1 MSNENFI
8 IKIFDGQEINFIER
22 DNKPWITSRAIADGL
37 GIDRTNVLQIYHN
50 NKELLDPYTCVM
62 KIISQGQNRDV
73 RIFDKVGFIGV
84 CMRSNSPRA
93 LPFQQWTLRVIDEI
107 EKKGYFIAN
116 DRDLIDILKNVVL
129 EQKEQ
134 WIILE
139 RTIKDF
145 NLLRS
150 QLNTI
155 KEDKF
160 DYILTKLES
169 FHTAKELSEELDVSK
184 KTVYKHLKT
193 LQDENLIEVTSID
206 KSKKR
211 GRPARKYKRISYI
224 S

>member
-1 MSNENFI
+1 
-8 IKIFDGQEINFIER
+8 
-22 DNKPWITSRAIADGL
+22 
-37 GIDRTNVLQIYHN
+37 
-50 NKELLDPYTCVM
+50 M
-62 KIISQGQNRDV
+62 KIMTAQGTQRDT
-73 RIFDKVGFIGV
+73 RLFDKVGFIGI

-93 LPFQQWTLRVIDEI
+93 LPFQQWTLKVIEEI

-116 DRDLIDILKNVVL
+116 DRDLIDILKNAVL

-134 WIILE
+134 WIVLE

-145 NLLRS
+145 NILRS

-160 DYILTKLES
+160 NSILKKLES

-184 KTVYKHLKT
+184 KTVYQNLKT
-193 LQDENLIEVTSID
+193 LQDENLIEANSID
-206 KSKKR
+206 KSKMR
-211 GRPARKYKRISYI
+211 GRPARKYKRVSYI